1 MTYGE
6 TRRQKEAAAMAKG
19 IWSDSCLFYLKY
31 HGRQMEADTWQVA
44 TKDFGEIMRKYG
56 GAPLCGRLMLA
67 AFSQLEEETR

>member
-19 IWSDSCLFYLKY
+19 IWSDSYLFYLKY
-31 HGRQMEADTWQVA
+31 HGRQMEADTWEEAV
-44 TKDFGEIMRKYG
+44 KDFGEIMRKYG
-56 GAPLCGRLMLA
+56 WVPLCRGMMTA